1 MLIFISMKKNWGKE
15 KRSKSS
21 CVDWDMLGFPLTLWT
36 NYLGLIGFLPS
47 LRSDGIICHYSFL
60 TTVFINKPTI
70 SMSFQK
76 HDWTFHEGKPLLGA
90 THFPEVGVILPF
102 LCKRYLPRGVER
114 SHTLHIEWMTAGG
127 LSPWLLPRS
136 LSPPPQHNDG
146 FFPNLLDPQMSKQG
160 LNWHFLLLGLGKF
173 THELAK
179 WAQWFAGTFT
189 EWVCGYY

>member
-21 CVDWDMLGFPLTLWT
+21 CVDWDMLGFQLTLWT

-47 LRSDGIICHYSFL
+47 LRSDGIICHYTFL

-76 HDWTFHEGKPLLGA
+76 HDWTFLEGKPLLGA

-114 SHTLHIEWMTAGG
+114 SHTLHIEQVTAGG
-127 LSPWLLPRS
+127 LSPWFPPGLCPLHHSTMMVSFQTCLILRWANRGS
-136 LSPPPQHNDG
+136 TATSFSWDWASSPMN
-146 FFPNLLDPQMSKQG
+146 
-160 LNWHFLLLGLGKF
+160 
-173 THELAK
+173 
-179 WAQWFAGTFT
+179 
-189 EWVCGYY
+189 